1 MLEILEIRKDWIVAV
16 KPFGVLSE
24 DPAPSARPDP
34 VPASGKTG
42 GGEKERG
49 MPSLIRQAL
58 TEQGAA
64 FEDVYPVHRLDR
76 TTEGLTVYALTK
88 KGAAALS
95 GAVARGKTEKIYA
108 AYLTPSPDLPSSGEM
123 RDFLFFDR
131 KRDKAF
137 ILDPEKAEGRRG
149 AKEAALRYEL
159 TDRFEW
165 RGREVARA
173 RVELMTGRTHQIRA
187 QFGAR
192 RSPLIGDG
200 KYGSRVNYKGPSLFA
215 VELAFPW
222 DGGDVRFRI
231 ERGLREEEKP
241 ETKAE
246 PL

>member
-24 DPAPSARPDP
+24 DPSPSARPDP

-95 GAVARGKTEKIYA
+95 GAVARGETEKIYA
-108 AYLTPSPDLPSSGEM
+108 AYLTPSTDLPSSGEM

-159 TDRFEW
+159 TDRFE
-165 RGREVARA
+165 
-173 RVELMTGRTHQIRA
+173 
-187 QFGAR
+187 
-192 RSPLIGDG
+192 
-200 KYGSRVNYKGPSLFA
+200 
-215 VELAFPW
+215 
-222 DGGDVRFRI
+222 
-231 ERGLREEEKP
+231 
-241 ETKAE
+241 
-246 PL
+246 